1 MMDQVIFPDRTDLK
15 PGHWYPI
22 FFRANF
28 DTPERLVAG
37 VVACVDGKWDLQS
50 ATALDRLKCLYHGAS
65 QVAIAAIEQGLG
77 NLEEMLGKIEL
88 DGADLSVSGLYLGKA
103 QEAEAHD
110 AKELAR
116 RWLRLISSLH
126 DVKKE
131 VDFYIEVASYKPS
144 PAEEVISREI
154 SRDRLPVLVMDKM
167 IETAP
172 QARNMFH
179 QHVHKLE
186 ANNKARLITH
196 RAYVAFDGKNVA
208 ANFST
213 LRAGKHKAA
222 VDASKRL
229 MWDLE
234 QHRQGDPSLYGKQ
247 VHEMY
252 LYHPSHDDPTISERQ
267 FDNVMEIVA
276 TLKKEGEN
284 REIKVNSRDSVDEIS
299 RELLKV
305 EKLI

>member
-1 MMDQVIFPDRTDLK
+1 MIDQIVFPERSDLK
-15 PGHWYPI
+15 SGQWYPI

-37 VVACVDGKWDLQS
+37 VVAYVDGKWDIQS
-50 ATALDRLKCLYHGAS
+50 ASALDRLKCLYQGAS

-77 NLEEMLGKIEL
+77 NLGEMLGKVDL
-88 DGADLSVSGLYLGKA
+88 HGADLSVSGLYLGEV
-103 QEAEAHD
+103 QEAEARD

-131 VDFYIEVASYKPS
+131 VDVYVELASYQPT
-144 PAEEVISREI
+144 PAEVVVSREI

-167 IETAP
+167 IESAP

-179 QHVHKLE
+179 QHIHKLE
-186 ANNKARLITH
+186 SNSKARLITH
-196 RAYVAFDGKNVA
+196 RAYVAFDGKKVA

-222 VDASKRL
+222 VDVSKRL

-234 QHRQGDPSLYGKQ
+234 QHRQGDQSLYGQ
-247 VHEMY
+247 QDHEMY

-276 TLKKEGEN
+276 TLTKEGEN
-284 REIKVNSRDSVDEIS
+284 RNIKVNARDSVELIS
-299 RELLKV
+299 KELLAA
-305 EKLI
+305 ENLI